1 MLNLGRNCKNS
12 FRVCACCFVNKT
24 VTYFNLLACPFN
36 MAFAAENDTSN
47 VKTCLANLP
56 TGFLHMFLTEFF
68 IPHKDYYFFSVIL
81 PL

>member
-1 MLNLGRNCKNS
+1 
-12 FRVCACCFVNKT
+12 
-24 VTYFNLLACPFN
+24 

-56 TGFLHMFLTEFF
+56 TGFFHMFLTEFF